1 MGERTL
7 IHYSITLSLPLI
19 IQCYKYFWCCVG
31 KKRCENGGCFPPV
44 KDDPNHSSKT
54 LVRVHVATYR
64 TRVGA
69 VTVPFLWPFVPNGEN
84 LRRSSLMFSR
94 VLRLTVGAL
103 LTHGGGAGLPGCA
116 R

>member
-1 MGERTL
+1 MSYGGYNY
-7 IHYSITLSLPLI
+7 IHSA
-19 IQCYKYFWCCVG
+19 
-31 KKRCENGGCFPPV
+31 
-44 KDDPNHSSKT
+44 KT

-69 VTVPFLWPFVPNGEN
+69 VTVPPSYGH
-84 LRRSSLMFSR
+84 SSRMAKIYVFSR